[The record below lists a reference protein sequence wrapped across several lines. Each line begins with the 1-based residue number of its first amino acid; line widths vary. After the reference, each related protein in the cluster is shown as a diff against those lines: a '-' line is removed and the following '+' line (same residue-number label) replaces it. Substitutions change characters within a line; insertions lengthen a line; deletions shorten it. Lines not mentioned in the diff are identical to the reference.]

1 MDKKSV
7 HTVNP
12 LIFQVIIELILCFN
26 KYLRKYKIININAHI
41 FSQINKNIII
51 NSPVI
56 NY

>member
-7 HTVNP
+7 HIVNP
-12 LIFQVIIELILCFN
+12 LIFQVIIELSLCFN
-26 KYLRKYKIININAHI
+26 KYLRQYKIININAHI

-51 NSPVI
+51 NLPVI